1 MRKLW
6 PILFCM
12 LLLMWTQSVR
22 ADQLSQIDAAAHIE
36 RTLVRPGDSVDIA
49 IQIDVADGYKLQS
62 AQPLEA
68 NLVALTVTS
77 PGAPGVTLGQVKFPQ
92 HLEKKVDKSLSE
104 LEKLA
109 IYQGRI
115 YVLATLN
122 VAKDA
127 ALGERTVTL
136 AIRSQA
142 CDDTSCLPPR
152 TTRLNVSF
160 SVGQEGSMAVAP
172 AEIFT
177 AARNQKF
184 LATKTASPETS
195 ETKPAP
201 TTTTTA
207 PLTANLLSDDD
218 QLALIAQRDY
228 APHNSQQY
236 EFWQIALMALAGGAI
251 LNIMPCVLPVIP
263 LKVLSLVQQAHGKRS
278 RAITHALIF
287 SLGVVS
293 LFVLLALLLRTFGLF
308 YGQQFQSTAFLI
320 GIAYFVLAL
329 ALSMLGIWTINPP
342 QAVYAADS
350 NVSTASHGYTRSFM
364 NGLLATVLA
373 TPCSAP
379 FLGPVLAWALLQPAW
394 VTVLALALVGVGMS
408 IPYIILA
415 AFPAGLD
422 KLPRTGRWS
431 ELLKQ
436 ALGIIMIGVAVY
448 LMTLVPNVGYWP
460 YVLLGAVLIGLICWG
475 WGQLPT
481 YNMTRT
487 RIWSIRAVVIL
498 LGLLLAWPLWSMGK
512 QSGSIWSP
520 GKADS
525 IWQPFNIA
533 LLDAALKD
541 GRPVVIDW
549 TADWCINCR
558 ALEKLVL
565 NTADVQAAFRAENA
579 LLLKADLTQDNPPAD
594 ALNRKLGGQSIP
606 VLAIF
611 SPSRPTKPVVLRD
624 SYTKQRVI
632 DEVRAAQ

>member
-1 MRKLW
+1 MCKLW
-6 PILFCM
+6 SILLCM
-12 LLLMWTQSVR
+12 LLLMWAQSVR
-22 ADQLSQIDAAAHIE
+22 ADALSQIDAKAHIE
-36 RTLVRPGDSVDIA
+36 RTLVRPGDSVDVA

-62 AQPLEA
+62 AQPLEE
-68 NLVALTVTS
+68 NLVPLAVTS
-77 PGAPGVTLGQVKFPQ
+77 PGAAGITLGEVKYPQ
-92 HLEKKVDKSLSE
+92 HVEKKVDKSLSE

-160 SVGQEGSMAVAP
+160 SIGEQGSMAVAP
-172 AEIFT
+172 AGIFA

-184 LATKTASPETS
+184 LATKTFPPETQA
-195 ETKPAP
+195 TKPAP
-201 TTTTTA
+201 TTTTA
-207 PLTANLLSDDD
+207 AVANLLSSDQ

-228 APHNSQQY
+228 APHNREQY
-236 EFWQIALMALAGGAI
+236 AFWQIALMALAGGAI

-278 RAITHALIF
+278 LAITHAIIF

-342 QAVYAADS
+342 QAVYAADA
-350 NVSTASHGYTRSFM
+350 NVSTASHGYSRSFM
-364 NGLLATVLA
+364 NGLLATILA

-408 IPYIILA
+408 IPYIVLA

-436 ALGIIMIGVAVY
+436 ALGIVMIGVAVY

-487 RIWSIRAVVIL
+487 RIWSIRAVVVI
-498 LGLLLAWPLWSMGK
+498 LGLLLAWPLFTMGK
-512 QSGSIWSP
+512 QSGSAWSP
-520 GKADS
+520 GRIDGA
-525 IWQPFNIA
+525 WQPFNIA

-632 DEVRAAQ
+632 DEVRVAQ